1 MRDEPETGRKSARR
15 VHARLAAAAVA
26 MSGSYGRT
34 NNRAV
39 CPSAAPL
46 AECSGT
52 GGPNTALPLSIR
64 PWKRFTLPM
73 KSMTNSD
80 AGWWKLLGR
89 SRLLDARLVHHH
101 HAVGHFQRFLLE
113 ETKNADSL
121 IYVSQIDDCQRVGR
135 RVRLCANSGPG
146 KLSPSPSR

>member
-34 NNRAV
+34 NILAV
-39 CPSAAPL
+39 CPSTAPL

-52 GGPNTALPLSIR
+52 GGPNRLAALDPPVEEVYAAHEVHDEFRSG
-64 PWKRFTLPM
+64 M
-73 KSMTNSD
+73 VED
-80 AGWWKLLGR
+80 LLGR

>member
-26 MSGSYGRT
+26 MSRSYGRT
-34 NNRAV
+34 NSRAV

-52 GGPNTALPLSIR
+52 GGPNRLASLDPPVEEVHAAHEVHDEFRRGMVEDLV
-64 PWKRFTLPM
+64 
-73 KSMTNSD
+73 
-80 AGWWKLLGR
+80 GR

-101 HAVGHFQRFLLE
+101 HTSSSSTAHAANEADPAATMSNAVSFM
-113 ETKNADSL
+113 
-121 IYVSQIDDCQRVGR
+121 
-135 RVRLCANSGPG
+135 
-146 KLSPSPSR
+146 

>member
-34 NNRAV
+34 NILAV
-39 CPSAAPL
+39 CPSTAPL

-52 GGPNTALPLSIR
+52 GGPNRLAALDPPVEEVYAAHEVHDEFR
-64 PWKRFTLPM
+64 RRM
-73 KSMTNSD
+73 VED
-80 AGWWKLLGR
+80 LLGR

-101 HAVGHFQRFLLE
+101 HTSSSSTAPAANEADPAATMSNAVSFM
-113 ETKNADSL
+113 
-121 IYVSQIDDCQRVGR
+121 
-135 RVRLCANSGPG
+135 
-146 KLSPSPSR
+146 

>member
-34 NNRAV
+34 NILAV
-39 CPSAAPL
+39 CPSTAPL

-52 GGPNTALPLSIR
+52 GGPNRLAALDPPVEEVYAAHEVHDEFR
-64 PWKRFTLPM
+64 RRM
-73 KSMTNSD
+73 MED
-80 AGWWKLLGR
+80 LLGR

-101 HAVGHFQRFLLE
+101 HTSSSSTAPAANEADPAATMSNAVSFM
-113 ETKNADSL
+113 
-121 IYVSQIDDCQRVGR
+121 
-135 RVRLCANSGPG
+135 
-146 KLSPSPSR
+146 